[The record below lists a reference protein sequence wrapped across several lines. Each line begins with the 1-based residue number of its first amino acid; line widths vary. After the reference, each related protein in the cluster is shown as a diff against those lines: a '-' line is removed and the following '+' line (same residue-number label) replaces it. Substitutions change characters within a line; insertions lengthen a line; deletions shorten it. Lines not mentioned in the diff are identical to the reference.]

1 MNPFNVKDN
10 TTIDTGKLE
19 KIFLEEGI
27 CKKLKKNDYLIRQNE
42 KNSQIGFVS
51 SGIFRLS
58 HIDGNANEWIVG
70 YSFKDDFVCDYP
82 SLMSKT
88 NSTVNIQAS
97 TACEVYLLTSD
108 RLNQFW
114 ETDMDTQRLGR
125 QIAENMFAEI
135 YQRLLGF
142 YCDTPKQRYQTLMKR
157 CPDLQKHLSLK
168 EIAQFL
174 GITSE
179 TLSRIRRKQLF
190 K

>member
-135 YQRLLGF
+135 YR
-142 YCDTPKQRYQTLMKR
+142 RYQTLMKR

>member
-88 NSTVNIQAS
+88 NSTVNIYS
-97 TACEVYLLTSD
+97 LRSLSPH
-108 RLNQFW
+108 F
-114 ETDMDTQRLGR
+114 R
-125 QIAENMFAEI
+125 Q
-135 YQRLLGF
+135 
-142 YCDTPKQRYQTLMKR
+142 T
-157 CPDLQKHLSLK
+157 
-168 EIAQFL
+168 
-174 GITSE
+174 
-179 TLSRIRRKQLF
+179 
-190 K
+190 

>member
-97 TACEVYLLTSD
+97 TACEVYLLTSY
-108 RLNQFW
+108 R
-114 ETDMDTQRLGR
+114 
-125 QIAENMFAEI
+125 
-135 YQRLLGF
+135 RLLGF
-142 YCDTPKQRYQTLMKR
+142 YCDTPEQRYQTLMKR

>member
-97 TACEVYLLTSD
+97 TASSLQTDLTSFGKQTWI
-108 RLNQFW
+108 LNV
-114 ETDMDTQRLGR
+114 
-125 QIAENMFAEI
+125 
-135 YQRLLGF
+135 
-142 YCDTPKQRYQTLMKR
+142 
-157 CPDLQKHLSLK
+157 
-168 EIAQFL
+168 
-174 GITSE
+174 
-179 TLSRIRRKQLF
+179 
-190 K
+190 

>member
-88 NSTVNIQAS
+88 NSTVNI
-97 TACEVYLLTSD
+97 
-108 RLNQFW
+108 
-114 ETDMDTQRLGR
+114 
-125 QIAENMFAEI
+125 
-135 YQRLLGF
+135 LGF
-142 YCDTPKQRYQTLMKR
+142 YCDTPEQRYQALMKR